1 MSSRSR
7 TLLARGALVLP
18 GALWTLL
25 LVVVPLGVLFVYSF
39 YTAGFFEIEHT
50 ISLHNYRTL
59 VDDPVFPKV
68 LWRTVRVAVIVTLAC
83 ALLGFPIALTLAR
96 AGARARALGTLA
108 LMIPLWSNYLV
119 KIYSWK
125 AVLGTNGVINYVL
138 EKIGLISHPLGFL
151 LYDTNAV
158 AIALTSAFL
167 PFMVLPILTAL
178 ERIPPSLAEAATDLY
193 SSPRRAFWT
202 VTLPMAR
209 RGILA
214 GSSFVL
220 VMSMGDII
228 ASDQLGGPSG
238 LLVGRLIFNQFG
250 AADDWPAGAAMSYI
264 LIAVMLLLLFVTARL
279 AGLGT
284 RERMTLTGGDAR
296 LEG

>member
-1 MSSRSR
+1 MSRSR
-7 TLLARGALVLP
+7 TLLARGALTLP

-50 ISLHNYRTL
+50 ITLHNYRTL

-68 LWRTVRVAVIVTLAC
+68 LWRTVRVALIVTVAC

-96 AGARARALGTLA
+96 ASARTRALGTLA

-264 LIAVMLLLLFVTARL
+264 LIAVMLLLLLVTARL

>member
-1 MSSRSR
+1 MSRTR
-7 TLLARGALVLP
+7 TLLARSALTLP

-25 LVVVPLGVLFVYSF
+25 LVLIPFGVLFVYSF
-39 YTAGFFEIEHT
+39 YTAGFFEIDHT
-50 ISLHNYRTL
+50 LSLHSYRTL
-59 VDDPVFPKV
+59 LHDPVFPKV
-68 LWRTVRVAVIVTLAC
+68 LWRTVRVAVIVTVAC
-83 ALLGFPIALTLAR
+83 AVLGFPIALTLAQAKPR
-96 AGARARALGTLA
+96 TRTLGTLA

-125 AVLGTNGVINYVL
+125 AVLGTNGVINYLLQKV
-138 EKIGLISHPLGFL
+138 GLISQPLGFL

-158 AIALTSAFL
+158 VIALTSALL

-178 ERIPPSLAEAATDLY
+178 ERIPPSILEAASDLY
-193 SSPRRAFWT
+193 SSRRRVFWT
-202 VTLPMAR
+202 VTLPLAR

-214 GSSFVL
+214 GASFVL

-250 AADDWPAGAAMSYI
+250 AADDWPSGSAMSYI
-264 LIAVMLLLLFVTARL
+264 LIAVMMLLLLLTARL

-296 LEG
+296 LEA

>member
-1 MSSRSR
+1 MSRSR
-7 TLLARGALVLP
+7 TLLSRAALTLP

-25 LVVVPLGVLFVYSF
+25 LVVVPLGVLFLYSF

-59 VDDPVFPKV
+59 IHDPVFPKV
-68 LWRTVRVAVIVTLAC
+68 LWRTVRVALVVTVAC
-83 ALLGFPIALTLAR
+83 ALLGFPIALMLAR
-96 AGARARALGTLA
+96 AGARARTLGTLA
-108 LMIPLWSNYLV
+108 LMVPLWSNYLV

-125 AVLGTNGVINYVL
+125 SVLGTNGVINYVL
-138 EKIGLISHPLGFL
+138 EKLGLISHPLGFL

-178 ERIPPSLAEAATDLY
+178 ERIPPSMAEAAIDLY

-264 LIAVMLLLLFVTARL
+264 LIAAILLLLFLTARL
-279 AGLGT
+279 AGFGT

-296 LEG
+296 LDA

>member
-1 MSSRSR
+1 MNRGR
-7 TLLARGALVLP
+7 TLVARGALTLP
-18 GALWTLL
+18 GALWTLG
-25 LVVVPLGVLFVYSF
+25 LVVLPLGVLFLYSF
-39 YTAGFFEIEHT
+39 YTAGFFEIEKT
-50 ISLHNYRTL
+50 ISLHNYKNL
-59 VDDPVFPKV
+59 LHDPVFPKV
-68 LWRTVRVAVIVTLAC
+68 LWRTVSVAVIVTVAC
-83 ALLGFPIALTLAR
+83 ALIGFPIALRLAR
-96 AGARARALGTLA
+96 ASPRTRMLGTLA
-108 LMIPLWSNYLV
+108 LMVPLWSNYLV

-125 AVLGTNGVINYVL
+125 AVLGTNGAMNYVL
-138 EKIGLISHPLGFL
+138 QKIGLISHPLGFL
-151 LYDTNAV
+151 LYDTKAV
-158 AIALTSAFL
+158 AIALTSALL

-178 ERIPPSLAEAATDLY
+178 ERIPRSMTEAATDLY

-202 VTLPMAR
+202 VTLPLAR

-214 GSSFVL
+214 GASFVL

-250 AADDWPAGAAMSYI
+250 AADDWPAGAAMSYV
-264 LIAVMLLLLFVTARL
+264 LIAVMILLLLVTARL

-296 LEG
+296 LEA

>member
-1 MSSRSR
+1 MSRGRTIIARSA
-7 TLLARGALVLP
+7 LLLP
-18 GALWTLL
+18 GALWTAL
-25 LVVVPLGVLFVYSF
+25 LVLIPLGALFVYSF
-39 YTAGFFEIEHT
+39 YTSGFFAIEHT
-50 ISLHNYRTL
+50 ISGHNYRDL
-59 VDDPVFPKV
+59 VSDPVFPKI
-68 LWRTVRVAVIVTLAC
+68 LWRTVRVAVVVTVAC
-83 ALLGFPIALTLAR
+83 ILIGFPIALRLQR
-96 AGARARALGTLA
+96 AGPRMRVLGTLA

-125 AVLGTNGVINYVL
+125 AVLGTNGAINYVL
-138 EKIGLISHPLGFL
+138 MKLGAISHPLGFL

-158 AIALTSAFL
+158 ALALTSALL

-178 ERIPPSLAEAATDLY
+178 ERIPPSLTEAATDLY

-202 VTLPMAR
+202 VTLPLAR

-214 GSSFVL
+214 GASFVL
-220 VMSMGDII
+220 VMAMGDII

-238 LLVGRLIFNQFG
+238 LLVGRLIFNKFG
-250 AADDWPAGAAMSYI
+250 AADDWPAGAAMSYV
-264 LIAVMLLLLFVTARL
+264 LIAVMILLLLVTARV

>member
-1 MSSRSR
+1 MSRSR
-7 TLLARGALVLP
+7 TLLARGALTLP

-50 ISLHNYRTL
+50 ISLHSYRTL
-59 VDDPVFPKV
+59 IHDPVFPKV
-68 LWRTVRVAVIVTLAC
+68 LWRTVRVAVVVTVAC

-96 AGARARALGTLA
+96 ASARARAMGTLA
-108 LMIPLWSNYLV
+108 LMVPLWSNYLV

-125 AVLGTNGVINYVL
+125 AVLGTNGVINYAL
-138 EKIGLISHPLGFL
+138 EKTGLISHPLGFL

-178 ERIPPSLAEAATDLY
+178 ERIPPSMAEAATDLY

-220 VMSMGDII
+220 VLSMGDII

-264 LIAVMLLLLFVTARL
+264 LIAVMLVLLFLTARL

>member
-1 MSSRSR
+1 MSRSR
-7 TLLARGALVLP
+7 TLLARGALTLP

-39 YTAGFFEIEHT
+39 YTAGFFEIDHT

-59 VDDPVFPKV
+59 IDDPVFPKV
-68 LWRTVRVAVIVTLAC
+68 LWRTVRVAVVVTVAC
-83 ALLGFPIALTLAR
+83 ALLGFPIALMLAR
-96 AGARARALGTLA
+96 AGARGRALGTLA
-108 LMIPLWSNYLV
+108 LMVPLWSNYLV

-125 AVLGTNGVINYVL
+125 AVLGTNGVINYAL
-138 EKIGLISHPLGFL
+138 QKIGLISHPLGFL

-178 ERIPPSLAEAATDLY
+178 ERIPPSMAEAATDLY

-220 VMSMGDII
+220 VMTMGDII

-264 LIAVMLLLLFVTARL
+264 LIAVMLLLLFLTARL
-279 AGLGT
+279 AGFGT

>member
-1 MSSRSR
+1 MSRGR

-18 GALWTLL
+18 GALWTVL
-25 LVVVPLGVLFVYSF
+25 LVLIPLGVLFVYSF

-50 ISLHNYRTL
+50 ITLHNYRTL

-68 LWRTVRVAVIVTLAC
+68 LWRTVRVAVIVTVAC
-83 ALLGFPIALTLAR
+83 ALLGFPIAQMLAR
-96 AGARARALGTLA
+96 ASARARTLGTLA
-108 LMIPLWSNYLV
+108 LMVPLWSNYLV

-125 AVLGTNGVINYVL
+125 AVLGTNGVINYAL
-138 EKIGLISHPLGFL
+138 EKVGLISHPLGFL

-158 AIALTSAFL
+158 AIALTSALL

-178 ERIPPSLAEAATDLY
+178 ERIPPSMAEAATDLY

-214 GSSFVL
+214 GASFVL

-264 LIAVMLLLLFVTARL
+264 LIAVMILLLFLTARL
-279 AGLGT
+279 AGIGT

-296 LEG
+296 LEA